1 MFVMRPWMGAV
12 RNMGSD
18 IFDSVMFMFM
28 FALMFVFVLIVVF
41 IFMFM
46 FIFMLDN
53 EADVDVDNEELD
65 SCLISN
71 CRDLAMTTSCYEY
84 KCKYK
89 CEHSKNCNII

>member
-28 FALMFVFVLIVVF
+28 CALMFVFVLIVEF
-41 IFMFM
+41 IFT
-46 FIFMLDN
+46 LDS

-84 KCKYK
+84 YCKCKNK
-89 CEHSKNCNII
+89 CEHSENCDII